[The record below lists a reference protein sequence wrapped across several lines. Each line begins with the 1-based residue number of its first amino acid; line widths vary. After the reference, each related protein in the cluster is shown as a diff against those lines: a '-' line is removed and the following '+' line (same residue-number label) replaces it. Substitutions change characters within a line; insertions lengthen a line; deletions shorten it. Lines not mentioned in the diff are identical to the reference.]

1 MVTAATLLAQPDIGI
16 QTNAELLDTLQPWL
30 VKTEMSQLDVLR
42 QGNQTI
48 VHCEAPS
55 EDALAS
61 FLDQPE
67 VQSALLLDSND
78 LARRIFAWSDEVEP
92 TQTVRCALNL
102 TLQEGKESEY
112 RRWLGDVD
120 VLETLQT
127 IWRRNGVWRHDVLL
141 TGTTIIAYYEVETM
155 YSVSKAFREPEALK
169 LLLQELSQI
178 LVLDPYVPTL
188 TFYSTFHWSRGCS
201 E

>member
-1 MVTAATLLAQPDIGI
+1 MVTAAALLTQPEVGI

-30 VKTEMSQLDVLR
+30 VETEMSQLDVLR
-42 QGNQTI
+42 QGDQTI
-48 VHCEAPS
+48 VHCEASS

-67 VQSALLLDSND
+67 VQSALLLESNN
-78 LARRIFAWSDEVEP
+78 LARRIFAWSDEVVP
-92 TQTVRCALNL
+92 TQPVRCALNL

-120 VLETLQT
+120 VVETLQA
-127 IWRRNGVWRHDVLL
+127 IWRRNGIWRHDVLL
-141 TGTTIIAYYEVETM
+141 TGTTVIAYYEVETM
-155 YSVSKAFREPEALK
+155 YGVSKAFREPEALK

-178 LVLDPYVPTL
+178 LVLDPYVPIL
-188 TFYSTFHWSRGCS
+188 TFYSTFHWSRDGS